1 MMPPGLLPRRDSP
14 LAVAVGTY
22 TAECRQHGLQ
32 PTQDLMLKVIWCR
45 DAREREAACNLLAR
59 LLARR
64 RA

>member
-1 MMPPGLLPRRDSP
+1 MMPGTLLPRRDSP

-22 TAECRQHGLQ
+22 TAECRRFGLQ
-32 PTQDLMLKVIWCR
+32 PSQDAMLKVIWCR
-45 DAREREAACNLLAR
+45 DARERDAACNLLAR